1 MTLQIGE
8 KLPSFSVTSVSANS
22 HKTLTQNDFLN
33 HYTVIYFYPK
43 DSTPGCTTEGLDFSA
58 LAPDFLKLNTQIY
71 GASLDSIKRHENFI
85 TKQNFSFELISD
97 PETEFCKLFGVY
109 QLKKNF
115 GKEYMGIVRSTFII
129 NKTGELIKEWRNVK
143 VKGHAQEV
151 LETLKNLQ
159 N

>member
-1 MTLQIGE
+1 MSIQIGD
-8 KLPSFSVTSVSANS
+8 KLPSFSVTAVSSNS
-22 HKTLTQNDFLN
+22 HKPLTQNDFLN
-33 HYTVIYFYPK
+33 QYTVIYFYPK
-43 DSTPGCTTEGLDFSA
+43 DSTPGCTTEGLDFTA
-58 LAPDFLKLNTQIY
+58 LAADFSKLNTQIY

-97 PETEFCKLFGVY
+97 PEADFCNLFGVY

-151 LETLKNLQ
+151 LETLKNL
-159 N
+159 